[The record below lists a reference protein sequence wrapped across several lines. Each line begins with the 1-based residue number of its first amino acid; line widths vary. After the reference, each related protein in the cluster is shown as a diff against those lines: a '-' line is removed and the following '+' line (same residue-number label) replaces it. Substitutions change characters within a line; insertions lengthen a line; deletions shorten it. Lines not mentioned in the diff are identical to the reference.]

1 MPKSW
6 LESSSSGNAACL
18 KSLDWDPGSVAIGS
32 VTTAKSVHFLFH
44 PLQNE
49 DASDSIYFTRWQE
62 GWNEKLHVKNT
73 MGSQWL
79 LAFSLLLSHFLSCM
93 LFIANTVMVWN
104 GQIISHLPPKLGQS
118 HCVKASVAQEV
129 MFIFKVYFEPCP
141 PPHTHSPSLAPLFFS
156 FLRNTQ
162 DPHFTPKR
170 VNALVFFSSFNKTH
184 LIHSSE
190 PSVTR
195 SYLPRERTCIL
206 AGALDRYNS
215 SRKEKNSKGTGSGAV
230 THWCMSPLS
239 GKLFSSQT
247 SDELLLI
254 F

>member
-1 MPKSW
+1 MPGKETHRRHLVLMQS
-6 LESSSSGNAACL
+6 LGLCPNLGLNLPAAERQHAL
-18 KSLDWDPGSVAIGS
+18 RAWTGIQDPLPLALWPLPSQF
-32 VTTAKSVHFLFH
+32 TFLFH

-62 GWNEKLHVKNT
+62 GWNEKLHIKNT
-73 MGSQWL
+73 VGSQWL
-79 LAFSLLLSHFLSCM
+79 LAFSLLLSHCLSCM

-129 MFIFKVYFEPCP
+129 MFIFRVYFEPCP

-170 VNALVFFSSFNKTH
+170 VNALVFF
-184 LIHSSE
+184 
-190 PSVTR
+190 
-195 SYLPRERTCIL
+195 
-206 AGALDRYNS
+206 
-215 SRKEKNSKGTGSGAV
+215 
-230 THWCMSPLS
+230 
-239 GKLFSSQT
+239 LF
-247 SDELLLI
+247 L
-254 F
+254 